1 MSTDTSGCADIT
13 TLAAGGHS
21 GPVCS
26 NAAFTSGD
34 SAVID
39 GDVSAAEAVTLGA
52 NSKVHGNIAAGAAFT
67 SGANAVVDG
76 SVSAGAD
83 ATTGANSVIKG
94 SLTAR
99 DIILGVNSKVIGAVH
114 SLTGVITYGA
124 GAKAGS

>member
-1 MSTDTSGCADIT
+1 MSHEVGCADIT
-13 TLAAGGHS
+13 TLAAGGRS

-26 NAAFTSGD
+26 SAAFTSGD

-39 GDVSAAEAVTLGA
+39 GDVSAVAAVTLGA

-67 SGANAVVDG
+67 SGANAIVDG
-76 SVSAGAD
+76 SVSTGAD

-94 SLTAR
+94 SLAGR
-99 DIILGVNSKVIGAVH
+99 DITLGAGSKVTGPVH

-124 GAKAGS
+124 GAKAGN